1 MKKRGLTALALAGAL
16 LLSTPAFAA
25 EEKETVIRLSDAAV
39 TVDGKAASTDPTA
52 AVYVGADIV
61 YYEDLE
67 SYESGAAYG
76 EGTGAERHTAAEA
89 EGHTVVTITR
99 PGTYRLSGSLS
110 AGQVAVDLGKEAG
123 DDPGAVVT
131 LILDNVDVT
140 CTVAPALIF
149 YNVYECDRA
158 FVAYDNEEDPAYQ
171 SSAIV
176 DTTAAGANV
185 VIAAG
190 SENTFTGSHV
200 ARIYKEGST
209 KKLHKYDGAFYSK
222 MSMNIFGD
230 KGDNS
235 GVLNIIADN
244 EGLDSELHLTINGG
258 TINIRSQDDGI
269 NTNED
274 FVSVTTVNGGELHI
288 AAGLG
293 AEGDGIDSNG
303 YLVINGGTVW
313 TSANPQTGDGGIDAD
328 SPILLNGGS
337 VYAFGSR
344 NDAADSTSAQAY
356 MELSFASTLPA
367 GSQIRITDGEGNEK
381 TAFSLDRACQSMTLS
396 LEEAGAFALDTVYH
410 VYVDDVLQ
418 CWNGNGFGMMGG
430 HGGMGG
436 GRPGG
441 MELPEGVG
449 PGRQPDLRPEVGA
462 DIPEEMD
469 RQEWPGPI
477 GKPGEDM
484 EEPGTEPSGGFAP
497 GRRPDGFAPFGG
509 QEQAHGSGSTD
520 FVLTETTRSFSGV
533 CDSDASG
540 KTRVS
545 FGVEG
550 AVRSGRN
557 TIIESV
563 TAITPSVDLDPALVQ
578 ITVTDDP
585 SENYSASCL
594 LSEGLE
600 AVNALLSREDGTYI
614 LTVAVVS
621 GVEGY
626 TGTTQFSFTVGA
638 LPFVDVQSF
647 DSGYAAIEALYRAG
661 VMTGTGENTFSPEM
675 TVTRAQAVTALARLA
690 GAEERETA
698 AFSDVEPEAWY
709 AGYVAWAVDKGIV
722 EGDGQG
728 RFLPDETVTAGQMAM
743 MLKRYTGDEGYA
755 ADFAGELNRAEL
767 ARMLYLIME

>member
-1 MKKRGLTALALAGAL
+1 MKKRDLTALALAGAL

-39 TVDGKAASTDPTA
+39 TVDGKAAATDPTA

-381 TAFSLDRACQSMTLS
+381 TA
-396 LEEAGAFALDTVYH
+396 
-410 VYVDDVLQ
+410 
-418 CWNGNGFGMMGG
+418 
-430 HGGMGG
+430 
-436 GRPGG
+436 
-441 MELPEGVG
+441 
-449 PGRQPDLRPEVGA
+449 
-462 DIPEEMD
+462 
-469 RQEWPGPI
+469 
-477 GKPGEDM
+477 
-484 EEPGTEPSGGFAP
+484 
-497 GRRPDGFAPFGG
+497 
-509 QEQAHGSGSTD
+509 
-520 FVLTETTRSFSGV
+520 
-533 CDSDASG
+533 
-540 KTRVS
+540 
-545 FGVEG
+545 
-550 AVRSGRN
+550 
-557 TIIESV
+557 
-563 TAITPSVDLDPALVQ
+563 
-578 ITVTDDP
+578 
-585 SENYSASCL
+585 
-594 LSEGLE
+594 
-600 AVNALLSREDGTYI
+600 
-614 LTVAVVS
+614 
-621 GVEGY
+621 
-626 TGTTQFSFTVGA
+626 
-638 LPFVDVQSF
+638 
-647 DSGYAAIEALYRAG
+647 
-661 VMTGTGENTFSPEM
+661 
-675 TVTRAQAVTALARLA
+675 
-690 GAEERETA
+690 
-698 AFSDVEPEAWY
+698 
-709 AGYVAWAVDKGIV
+709 
-722 EGDGQG
+722 
-728 RFLPDETVTAGQMAM
+728 
-743 MLKRYTGDEGYA
+743 
-755 ADFAGELNRAEL
+755 
-767 ARMLYLIME
+767 